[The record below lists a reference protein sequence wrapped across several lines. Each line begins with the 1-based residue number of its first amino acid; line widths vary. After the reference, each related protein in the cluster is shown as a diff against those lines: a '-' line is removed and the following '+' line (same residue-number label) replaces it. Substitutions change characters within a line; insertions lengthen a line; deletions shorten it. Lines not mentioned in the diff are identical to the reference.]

1 MCVPLEY
8 PREGSMPGVA
18 PDYVDR
24 IHPVIKAETLTGS
37 ATAQSPNTALSS
49 HQLPFQGTLMIR
61 S

>member
-1 MCVPLEY
+1 MCVPLEC
-8 PREGSMPGVA
+8 PSEGSMPGVD

-24 IHPVIKAETLTGS
+24 THPKAESLMGS